1 MKPLIAIPGRR
12 LREGRI
18 GGWKEDA
25 LGAPAPYIEGVR
37 RAGAVEAV
45 LFPTPVTADE
55 AREMLARFDG
65 LLLMGGGDVDPAR
78 YGQERQDEVYG
89 VSALHDG
96 FELTLVTAALELR
109 MPMLAI
115 CRGMQ
120 VLNVALGGTLVQ
132 HLEDDVV
139 SHRSADEPWASHGVR
154 LTPGSRVAEAM
165 ESETA
170 VCAVSHHQAID
181 RPGEGLVPSGW
192 AEDDVIEAAELEDGW
207 VVAVQWHP
215 ERTAETDPAQQ
226 GLFDALVER
235 ARLSPAERPA

>member
-12 LREGRI
+12 LRHGRI
-18 GGWKEDA
+18 EGWKEDA
-25 LGAPAPYIEGVR
+25 LGAPSPYIEGVR

-45 LFPTPVTADE
+45 LFPTPVSEGE

-65 LLLMGGGDVDPAR
+65 LLLMGGGDVDPSR
-78 YGQERQDEVYG
+78 YGQERHEEVYG

-96 FELTLVTAALELR
+96 FEIALVNAALELR
-109 MPMLAI
+109 MPILAI

-120 VLNVALGGTLVQ
+120 VLNVALGGTLIQ
-132 HLEDDVV
+132 HLEDEVV

-165 ESETA
+165 GSETV

-181 RPGEGLVPSGW
+181 RPGEGLVPTGW
-192 AEDDVIEAAELEDGW
+192 AEDDVIEAAELDDGW

-215 ERTAETDPAQQ
+215 ERTSESDPAQQ
-226 GLFDALVER
+226 GLFDTLAAR
-235 ARLSPAERPA
+235 AAERSATRA